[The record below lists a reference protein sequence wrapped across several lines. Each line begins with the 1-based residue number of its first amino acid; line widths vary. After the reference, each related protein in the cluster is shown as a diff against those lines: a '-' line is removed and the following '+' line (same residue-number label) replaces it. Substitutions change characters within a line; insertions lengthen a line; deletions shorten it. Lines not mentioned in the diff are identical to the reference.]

1 MSIYGNSCLI
11 TSILLPPRAL
21 GNRGHGDVHL
31 FEKAN
36 RGSATGAITVDG
48 WHEYFTHALIEKEKN
63 KPGSGTKWLSDLMT
77 AIQVI

>member
-1 MSIYGNSCLI
+1 MSIYGNNCLI
-11 TSILLPPRAL
+11 TSILLPPLAL
-21 GNRGHGDVHL
+21 GNRGQGDVHL

-48 WHEYFTHALIEKEKN
+48 WHEYFTNTWIEKEKS
-63 KPGSGTKWLSDLMT
+63 KHGSGTKWLSDLMT